1 MAMSCVNP
9 SSFYEVAKLYESV
22 KPMRGRNVGKDVRP
36 LADRKR
42 DHERVKKIHGSMLRA
57 RNW

>member
-1 MAMSCVNP
+1 MAMSYVNP

-42 DHERVKKIHGSMLRA
+42 DHERVKKISR
-57 RNW
+57 